1 MNNKLR
7 GNEFWGEGI
16 PEYEKEDLMS
26 KREILDFSI
35 EIVLQFGTEKEE
47 YNVVSIDN
55 KITSNPN
62 IILEKG
68 GKIYYVLVR
77 GDDVHSQ
84 PTITQSEKN
93 LLIENSKK
101 NDAIPLFASVGIGS
115 VDPERF
121 EAKLLLR
128 NDEFYA
134 NFVGYEELEVDNTKC
149 KNESN
154 KSKEPSIKKEIGS
167 LYVWYNKEQSGHYN
181 SFRNFCHNK
190 MVYLSF
196 AYGRNGVHI
205 DSTPDKYKISE
216 ESSNKIREIVKNE
229 FKNLVLISR
238 EKASKLDSHISVVYI
253 DGMTEHYEFNEKIAK
268 AFELR
273 EKIKEGFDI
282 VSEPYLI
289 FNDKNYNENVRTIV
303 DLRSSIKN
311 KDIDGVI
318 DCLSLDFQIEFNCSW
333 FNDKITT
340 VRELKQLY
348 RKIAGVFGNKL
359 SSHYIF
365 ADELGILENGMPKV
379 NMKVQIRG
387 KRYRK
392 NCVCKFDF
400 DNMNKIKYIHIAEYE
415 DLKSIGKSLSN
426 EDMDEIINGN
436 YNDMNEKEYPDI
448 VDTNKDPNSIFR
460 VQK

>member
-1 MNNKLR
+1 MDNRLR

-26 KREILDFSI
+26 RKEILDFSI
-35 EIVLQFGTEKEE
+35 EIVLQFGAQKEG
-47 YNVVSIDN
+47 YNVTRVDN
-55 KITSNPN
+55 KINANPN
-62 IILEKG
+62 LILEKD
-68 GKIYYVLVR
+68 GKTYYVLVR

-84 PTITQSEKN
+84 PIITESEKN

-101 NDAIPLFASVGIGS
+101 DNAIPLFASVGIGS
-115 VDPERF
+115 VDPDRF

-134 NFVGYEELEVDNTKC
+134 NFVGYEEIETDNI
-149 KNESN
+149 
-154 KSKEPSIKKEIGS
+154 KSKKGSTASMQKEIGS
-167 LYVWYNKEQSGHYN
+167 LYVWYNEEKTGHYN

-196 AYGRNGVHI
+196 AYGRNGVHV
-205 DSTPDKYKISE
+205 DSTPDEYKISE
-216 ESSNKIREIVKNE
+216 ESSNKIREVIKKE
-229 FKNLVLISR
+229 FNNLVLISR
-238 EKASKLDSHISVVYI
+238 EEATKLDSHISVVYV
-253 DGMTEHYEFNEKIAK
+253 DDTREHYAFNDNVAK

-273 EKIKEGFDI
+273 EKIKEGFGI

-289 FNDKNYNENVRTIV
+289 FNDKNYNENVRTIA

-340 VRELKQLY
+340 VKKLKQLY
-348 RKIAGVFGNKL
+348 RKIGGLFGNKL

-365 ADELGILENGMPKV
+365 ADGLGILEKGIPKV
-379 NMKVQIRG
+379 NMQVEIRG

-392 NCVCKFDF
+392 SCVCKFDF
-400 DNMNKIKYIHIAEYE
+400 DNMNKIKYIYITEYK
-415 DLKSIGKSLSN
+415 DLNSIGKSLSD
-426 EDMDEIINGN
+426 EDIDEIINGN